1 MRSKETVLRLQKC
14 SNCTDLRGAAWRVF
28 DVIVAG
34 TGLLIAAPLMAIVTG
49 FILIETGSP
58 ILFVQLRLGQFGKA
72 FRMYKFRKF
81 YPNAGKGHCVTL
93 KGDRRMTR
101 LGAVLERTK
110 IDELPQLWNILKG
123 DMSMVGPRPESSD
136 LADCFTGDY
145 AGVLEHAPG
154 LFGPN
159 QFFFRAES
167 ALYPADCSPDDFYR
181 DVLFPLKA
189 RIDLAYFP
197 NRTMHED
204 IGWIVRGI
212 LALFGWRAFRSRKF
226 ETMLSDWLKARG
238 RRAV

>member
-1 MRSKETVLRLQKC
+1 MLSKETVLQLQKC
-14 SNCTDLRGAAWRVF
+14 SNRRNLRGAVWRVF

-34 TGLLIAAPLMAIVTG
+34 TSLLIAAPLMAIVTG

-58 ILFVQLRLGQFGKA
+58 ILFVQMRLGLFGRP

-81 YPNAGKGHCVTL
+81 YPAADKGHCVTL

-123 DMSMVGPRPESSD
+123 DMSIVGPRPESSD
-136 LADCFTGDY
+136 LADCFTDDY

-159 QFFFRAES
+159 QFYFRAES
-167 ALYPADCSPDDFYR
+167 ALYPADCRPEDFYR

-197 NRTMHED
+197 NRTIHED
-204 IGWIVRGI
+204 IGWIVRGV
-212 LALFGWRAFRSRKF
+212 LALFGWRAFRSTNF
-226 ETMLSDWLKARG
+226 ETMLSDWLKAHEG
-238 RRAV
+238 RVV